1 MSSHHI
7 LKQIRLV
14 CGLPY
19 EVVSK
24 ETGLLV
30 GHLQEI
36 EHGSCRVSPK
46 LTPYYATQI
55 RVSLSLLD
63 AILDASDGR
72 LGWFCQR
79 LSRFYSFYLS
89 CVLKLRGN
97 DE

>member
-19 EVVSK
+19 DEVSK
-24 ETGLLV
+24 KTGVLV
-30 GHLQEI
+30 SHLKEI
-36 EHGSCRVSPK
+36 EHGSCSVSPK
-46 LTPYYATQI
+46 LTPYYAAQI
-55 RVSLSLLD
+55 RVSSSLLN

-72 LGWFCQR
+72 LGCFCQR

-89 CVLKLRGN
+89 CILKLRGN

>member
-1 MSSHHI
+1 MSSYHI

-19 EVVSK
+19 DRVSM

-30 GHLQEI
+30 SHLQEI
-36 EHGSCRVSPK
+36 EHGSCSISPK
-46 LTPYYATQI
+46 LTPYYAAQM
-55 RVSLSLLD
+55 RVSSSLLN

-72 LGWFCQR
+72 LGFFCQR